1 MQFRYLGKKTL
12 LKILQDKSFNPFTTF
27 ESVIYTREEHFNV
40 RKTETI
46 VYIDGDTHYRVRYE
60 YSKDT
65 QKSTLY
71 YEEIKQLT
79 PNNFNIQQKIIIYES
94 EKN

>member
-1 MQFRYLGKKTL
+1 MRFKYLGKKTL

-27 ESVIYTREEHFNV
+27 ESVIYSREEKFNV
-40 RKTETI
+40 SKTETI

-79 PNNFNIQQKIIIYES
+79 PNNFKIQQKIIIYES